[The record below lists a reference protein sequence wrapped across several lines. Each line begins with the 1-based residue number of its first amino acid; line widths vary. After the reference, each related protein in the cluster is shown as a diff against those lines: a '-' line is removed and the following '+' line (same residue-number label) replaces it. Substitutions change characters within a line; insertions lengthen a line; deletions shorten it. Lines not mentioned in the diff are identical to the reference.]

1 MARNTEKRAKIET
14 HSISP
19 GICQETVKN
28 VNNEKYT
35 LQHLDYGQRMK
46 NVENETKTQL
56 DLEYGEKHCKR
67 VKMRNSHG
75 STWNMARNT
84 ENEQNGKQT
93 PQNVEY
99 GEKTENH

>member
-84 ENEQNGKQT
+84 ENEQKWVTHTVG
-93 PQNVEY
+93 
-99 GEKTENH
+99 